1 MRIILMGP
9 PGAGKGTQAEM
20 VKKVYP
26 IAHISTGDI
35 LRENVKT
42 STDLGVSAKRYMD
55 AGSLV
60 PDGLIIDMM
69 ESRLG
74 NEDARAGFMLDGF
87 PRTVAQAEALDEL
100 LDKMGVHIDAAIL
113 LEVDDEIV
121 VERLTSRR
129 VCSACGAIF
138 NVIAHN
144 TKVENVCDE
153 CSGTVIQRDDD
164 KESVIRNRLSVYHNE
179 TAPLVD
185 YYEKRGKLR
194 RVSGIRSADGGVLSC
209 LESLKN

>member
-9 PGAGKGTQAEM
+9 PGAGKGTQAES
-20 VKKVYP
+20 VKEKYP

-35 LRENVKT
+35 LRENVKSGT
-42 STDLGVSAKRYMD
+42 ELGVSAKRYMD

-60 PDGLIIDMM
+60 PDDLIIKMM
-69 ESRLG
+69 ESRL
-74 NEDARAGFMLDGF
+74 NQEDTKAGFMLDGF

-100 LDKMGVHIDAAIL
+100 LEKMGILIDAAIL
-113 LEVDDEIV
+113 IEVDDDIV
-121 VERLTSRR
+121 IKRLTSRR
-129 VCSACGAIF
+129 VCSACKAIY

-144 TKVENVCDE
+144 TRVEGVCDE

-164 KESVIRNRLSVYHNE
+164 TESVISHRLSVYHNE

-185 YYEKRGKLR
+185 YYEKVGKLR
-194 RVSGIRSADGGVLSC
+194 RVNGIGPANGVLSC
-209 LESLKN
+209 LESMKN